1 MPKRMWRKMHDL
13 VYLAGVFWW
22 AAESSPSLSLC
33 TRAIL
38 ILLAVFAEETSPVAK
53 ETNKEITPRRKKP
66 MMLPRQMVPGAAPL
80 PAADTPQ
87 PPLPPHGTRHGFSR
101 TSPSALSSSAPGIER
116 ASGHL
121 HLCPPMPAPAG
132 CFVSVALLPDLPC
145 FLPRGCGQRKSQHV
159 GFPLAGSQLRL

>member
-1 MPKRMWRKMHDL
+1 MLVHVYRMPKRMWRKMHDL

-33 TRAIL
+33 THAIL

-53 ETNKEITPRRKKP
+53 ETNKKITPRRKNP

-80 PAADTPQ
+80 PAAET
-87 PPLPPHGTRHGFSR
+87 
-101 TSPSALSSSAPGIER
+101 ER

-145 FLPRGCGQRKSQHV
+145 FLPRGCGQRKSQHI
-159 GFPLAGSQLRL
+159 GFPLAGSQLPL